1 MSDRKKFRATN
12 KTAKPFWLFTFFQ
25 PIARKSMTMETV
37 INNFDD
43 EMVLQPR
50 DKSRESIFLGAVV
63 HVGDEKQS
71 RNVRVRNISSGGMMI
86 DLPGPQPRGLL
97 VVAEMKG
104 IGEVRGQIVWSTENR
119 AGIAFEKMVDPKLA
133 RHTPAPAPA
142 APFYSKPVLSP
153 SDTSRRP
160 GLGIR

>member
-1 MSDRKKFRATN
+1 MSGRKKSLATN
-12 KTAKPFWLFTFFQ
+12 NTTKLFWLFTFFQ
-25 PIARKSMTMETV
+25 PIARKSAGMETA
-37 INNFDD
+37 INNLED
-43 EMVLQPR
+43 EAVLQPR

-63 HVGDEKQS
+63 HIGDEKQS

-119 AGIAFEKMVDPKLA
+119 AGIAFEKVVDPKLA
-133 RHTPAPAPA
+133 RHTPPPAPA
-142 APFYSKPVLSP
+142 APTYSRPAM
-153 SDTSRRP
+153 DQTRRP
-160 GLGIR
+160 GLAIR

>member
-1 MSDRKKFRATN
+1 
-12 KTAKPFWLFTFFQ
+12 LFTFFQ
-25 PIARKSMTMETV
+25 PIARKSVIMETA
-37 INNFDD
+37 INNLDD
-43 EMVLQPR
+43 ETVLQPR

-63 HVGDEKQS
+63 HIGDEKQS

-119 AGIAFEKMVDPKLA
+119 AGIAFEKVVDPKLA
-133 RHTPAPAPA
+133 RHTPPPAP
-142 APFYSKPVLSP
+142 PMPTYSRPAM
-153 SDTSRRP
+153 DQTRRP
-160 GLGIR
+160 GLAIR

>member
-1 MSDRKKFRATN
+1 MD
-12 KTAKPFWLFTFFQ
+12 
-25 PIARKSMTMETV
+25 IE

-43 EMVLQPR
+43 ETVLQPR

-104 IGEVRGQIVWSTENR
+104 IGEVRGQIVWSTDNR
-119 AGIAFEKMVDPKLA
+119 VGIAFEKMVDPKLA
-133 RHTPAPAPA
+133 RHTPAPSPA
-142 APFYSKPVLSP
+142 APAYARPII
-153 SDTSRRP
+153 DQARRP

>member
-1 MSDRKKFRATN
+1 M
-12 KTAKPFWLFTFFQ
+12 
-25 PIARKSMTMETV
+25 
-37 INNFDD
+37 FDD
-43 EMVLQPR
+43 DQAVLQPR

-63 HVGDEKQS
+63 HIGDESQS

-97 VVAEMKG
+97 VIAEMKG

-119 AGIAFEKMVDPKLA
+119 AGIAFEEIIDPKLA
-133 RHTPAPAPA
+133 RHTPVSAPAI
-142 APFYSKPVLSP
+142 PFYAKPVLSHV
-153 SDTSRRP
+153 DTSRRP